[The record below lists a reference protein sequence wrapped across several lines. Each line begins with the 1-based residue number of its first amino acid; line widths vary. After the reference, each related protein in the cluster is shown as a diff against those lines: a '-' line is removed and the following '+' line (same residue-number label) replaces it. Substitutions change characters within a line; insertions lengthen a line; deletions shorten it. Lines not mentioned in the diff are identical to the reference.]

1 MRQKLFLALLI
12 IVLIPLTYSIAD
24 GIAAGFIA
32 YPILRAFTKNEERTS
47 PVMYVIAAL
56 FFVFNLSYNN
66 KEGMRSSYFNRRA
79 RTFYLTDVKRG
90 FGKCIII

>member
-1 MRQKLFLALLI
+1 MLQEFKEMDLSNAAETFSALLI

-56 FFVFNLSYNN
+56 FLLQF
-66 KEGMRSSYFNRRA
+66 
-79 RTFYLTDVKRG
+79 
-90 FGKCIII
+90 IIQ